1 MWRCVNFTLPFNILF
16 LLHYIPSTAQRPC
29 SCTQAECSK
38 KTGMY
43 LGIIITVHQPFT
55 RTNLHWNSIHV
66 WLFRSLVLCSFRLK
80 TILSFCRFLA
90 L

>member
-16 LLHYIPSTAQRPC
+16 LLHYIPSTAQRPY

-66 WLFRSLVLCSFRLK
+66 WLFLLTGFMQFPS
-80 TILSFCRFLA
+80 
-90 L
+90 